1 MFNEV
6 DTKKSLRGERYR
18 TLHAG
23 TSLVRAF
30 RPSVIDYRV
39 KLACLLACLLA
50 NILNDISKFCILFFA
65 NYFANITKR
74 KQNQAFPDIISTKI
88 INDGTQMTQMGRMTT
103 DFYLTLRMTNGKTY
117 PSGSTWIPKRCRLA
131 TSCVGT
137 R

>member
-1 MFNEV
+1 M
-6 DTKKSLRGERYR
+6 SLRGERYR

-39 KLACLLACLLA
+39 KLACLLA

-74 KQNQAFPDIISTKI
+74 KQNQAFPPIISTKKI
-88 INDGTQMTQMGRMTT
+88 R
-103 DFYLTLRMTNGKTY
+103 
-117 PSGSTWIPKRCRLA
+117 
-131 TSCVGT
+131 
-137 R
+137 